1 MAGNRSG
8 PRGWFAYVDDLG
20 DTYAIFTD
28 VDLANAAGLSPAV
41 LGTPEKKTRLQPRYV
56 VAKSIAGTPTSR
68 QVICNPTN
76 TVYANGG
83 VLTIDGEQFRATGR
97 VGEKYTFPQ
106 LAVPGP

>member
-8 PRGWFAYVDDLG
+8 PRGWYGYVDDLG

-28 VDLANAAGLSPAV
+28 VDLATAAGLAAAV
-41 LGTPEKKTRLQPRYV
+41 LGTPETPRRLEPRYV
-56 VAKSIAGTPTSR
+56 VCKSIAGSPTQR
-68 QVICNPTN
+68 RLICNPTN
-76 TVYANGG
+76 TVYQNGG
-83 VLTIDGEQFRATGR
+83 VVTIDGEQFRATGR